1 MTTVLNILRFIRKM
15 RKSVGPNLRLN
26 VPSVSSFVF
35 RKDILKQLHLL
46 VSVTNAVVQDWFLVD
61 FAINR
66 EQRLV
71 LVLEDS

>member
-1 MTTVLNILRFIRKM
+1 M